1 MVGGGRAE
9 GNADTIA
16 KAGALFVAV
25 AVNLCKFGI
34 RKRRSMGD
42 DKRRLFILIL

>member
-16 KAGALFVAV
+16 KAGALFV

-42 DKRRLFILIL
+42 DKRRLFIL